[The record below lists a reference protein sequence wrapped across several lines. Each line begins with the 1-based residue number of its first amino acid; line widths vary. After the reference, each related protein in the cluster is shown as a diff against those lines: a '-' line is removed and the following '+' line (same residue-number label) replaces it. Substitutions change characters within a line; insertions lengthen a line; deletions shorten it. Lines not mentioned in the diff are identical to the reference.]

1 VDHLTPDVLAAWMEG
16 TLSLT
21 ERSAAEAHASDCAHC
36 QAMLAAMARTA
47 PPVPARG
54 WWNAA
59 SVRWLVPIAAA
70 AIVVATWVGIDRG
83 RHDAVPAANVTLT
96 SARQSAPP
104 ASAPEPAREEAQPSA
119 DHVTAQPE
127 AKSDNAKP
135 AASNAKDAALGDRK
149 KSEPI
154 DALQQQKRADS
165 IAAHA
170 PRAQSPAGA
179 AGPSAPQ
186 AFGAVA
192 QSTPPANA
200 AAGPPPPASAPAPA
214 RPATPPPQ
222 PAEPLDKV
230 QALQEKVTI
239 TSETPL
245 VAADS
250 ARAAVA
256 KLPPV
261 EVMSPERSYR
271 WRAVSPGSIQY
282 SVDGGLNWQSSA
294 TGTSVALRAGSAPA
308 RTVCWL
314 VGQAGLVLLTTDGR
328 NWQVRPFPERID
340 LTDVSATDARTAT
353 VTTANRRRFATADG
367 GATWSPL
374 QEN

>member
-1 VDHLTPDVLAAWMEG
+1 MDHLTPDVLAAWMEG
-16 TLSLT
+16 TLSPA

-47 PPVPARG
+47 PPVAARG

-83 RHDAVPAANVTLT
+83 RHDAVPAVNVTLT

-119 DHVTAQPE
+119 DVTAQPE
-127 AKSDNAKP
+127 AKSDNTKT
-135 AASNAKDAALGDRK
+135 AANNAKDAASGDRK

-154 DALQQQKRADS
+154 DALQQQKRADG
-165 IAAHA
+165 IAANA
-170 PRAQSPAGA
+170 PRAESPAA
-179 AGPSAPQ
+179 APGPPAPQ

-192 QSTPPANA
+192 QSAAPANA

-214 RPATPPPQ
+214 RPATPPQ
-222 PAEPLDKV
+222 PAESLDKV

-271 WRAVSPGSIQY
+271 WRAVAPGSIQY

-294 TGTSVALRAGSAPA
+294 TGTSVALRAGSAPS